1 MQTNALVTSMT
12 HDNDMTF
19 MLVVVSASFKQFIVQ
34 KQKKA
39 LLSTEIPKTYFE
51 TVIIVPMSLESQF

>member
-1 MQTNALVTSMT
+1 MQTNSLVTSMT
-12 HDNDMTF
+12 HDMTF

-51 TVIIVPMSLESQF
+51 TVIIVPICL